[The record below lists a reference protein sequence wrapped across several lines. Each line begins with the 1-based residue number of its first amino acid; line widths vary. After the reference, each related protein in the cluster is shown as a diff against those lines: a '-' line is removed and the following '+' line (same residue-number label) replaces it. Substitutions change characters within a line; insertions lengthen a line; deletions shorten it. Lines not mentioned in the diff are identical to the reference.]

1 MARGQ
6 TEQPERQTLG
16 KFLQTIRAAK
26 PMTLRQVE
34 EATEGK
40 VSNAYLSQLE
50 NDKIAKPSPTILHA
64 LATAYGTP
72 YEKLMQLAGYLDVST
87 DRPHAATF
95 AIDDLTPEEEDEL
108 LHYLR
113 YIRER
118 KLRHEKS

>member
-1 MARGQ
+1 MARER
-6 TEQPERQTLG
+6 TEQSEQQTLG
-16 KFLQTIRAAK
+16 KFLQRVRAAK

-64 LATAYGTP
+64 LATVYGTP
-72 YEKLMQLAGYLDVST
+72 YEKLMQLAGYLDASIN
-87 DRPHAATF
+87 RARAATF
-95 AIDDLTPEEEDEL
+95 AIDDWTPEEEDEL
-108 LHYLR
+108 LHYLK

>member
-34 EATEGK
+34 EATEGR

-50 NDKIAKPSPTILHA
+50 NQKIPKPSPTIFYA
-64 LATAYGTP
+64 LATAYGAP
-72 YEKLMQLAGYLDVST
+72 YEKLMHLGEYLDVPT
-87 DRPHAATF
+87 DRPRAATF